1 MNMSILARFALVLV
15 LFICLR
21 SSEGGGQTPPSW
33 VSGGA
38 AAAAAATKYQTITV
52 DQSGGGNYTTI
63 QSAIDA
69 IPYDNMQWICVYV
82 KTGIYNEQ
90 VKIPY
95 DKPMIYLKGGGK
107 RKTYVVWN
115 GHNSIEADAT
125 FISEADNVV
134 VKSITFINSYN
145 YPLASNGHN
154 PIMPA
159 VAAKISGDK
168 SAFYR
173 CGFMGVQDTLW
184 DDAGRHYFKLC
195 SIRGAVDFI
204 MGSGQS
210 IYERST
216 ISVIAGFLSPQPGFI
231 TAQSRD
237 AASDLNGFVF
247 KDCNVVGNGTTYLG
261 RPWRGHARVLFY
273 NSRLSNIVVPQGWLD
288 GDFIGTTMKD
298 LVFAEDECRGD
309 GSDTSRRVW
318 WKSKLS
324 KEEIRRLTS
333 MSYIDEEGWIKNQ
346 AFNMLS

>member
-1 MNMSILARFALVLV
+1 MSILARFALVLV

-21 SSEGGGQTPPSW
+21 GSEGGVQTPPSW
-33 VSGGA
+33 VSGG
-38 AAAAAATKYQTITV
+38 AAAAATKYQTITV

-69 IPYDNMQWICVYV
+69 IPFDNMQWICVYV

-115 GHNSIEADAT
+115 GHNSIETDAT

-309 GSDTSRRVW
+309 GSDTWRRVW

-333 MSYIDEEGWIKNQ
+333 KSYIDEEGWIKNQ

>member
-1 MNMSILARFALVLV
+1 
-15 LFICLR
+15 
-21 SSEGGGQTPPSW
+21 
-33 VSGGA
+33 
-38 AAAAAATKYQTITV
+38 
-52 DQSGGGNYTTI
+52 
-63 QSAIDA
+63 
-69 IPYDNMQWICVYV
+69 
-82 KTGIYNEQ
+82 
-90 VKIPY
+90 
-95 DKPMIYLKGGGK
+95 MIYLKGGGK

-288 GDFIGTTMKD
+288 GDFIGTTM
-298 LVFAEDECRGD
+298 GD

-324 KEEIRRLTS
+324 KEEIQRLTS
-333 MSYIDEEGWIKNQ
+333 MSYIDEEGWVKNQ

>member
-1 MNMSILARFALVLV
+1 
-15 LFICLR
+15 
-21 SSEGGGQTPPSW
+21 
-33 VSGGA
+33 
-38 AAAAAATKYQTITV
+38 
-52 DQSGGGNYTTI
+52 
-63 QSAIDA
+63 
-69 IPYDNMQWICVYV
+69 
-82 KTGIYNEQ
+82 
-90 VKIPY
+90 
-95 DKPMIYLKGGGK
+95 MIYLKGGGK

-115 GHNSIEADAT
+115 GHNSIESDAT

-134 VKSITFINSYN
+134 VKSITFINSYD

-154 PIMPA
+154 PIMPV

-184 DDAGRHYFKLC
+184 DDTGRHYFKFC

-247 KDCNVVGNGTTYLG
+247 KDCNVVGNGTTYLR

-288 GDFIGTTMKD
+288 GDFIGTTM
-298 LVFAEDECRGD
+298 GD
-309 GSDTSRRVW
+309 GSDTSGIVW

-324 KEEIRRLTS
+324 KEEVRRLTS

-346 AFNMLS
+346 AFNTLS

>member
-1 MNMSILARFALVLV
+1 
-15 LFICLR
+15 
-21 SSEGGGQTPPSW
+21 
-33 VSGGA
+33 
-38 AAAAAATKYQTITV
+38 
-52 DQSGGGNYTTI
+52 
-63 QSAIDA
+63 
-69 IPYDNMQWICVYV
+69 
-82 KTGIYNEQ
+82 
-90 VKIPY
+90 
-95 DKPMIYLKGGGK
+95 MIYLKGGGK

-115 GHNSIEADAT
+115 GHNSIETDAT

-210 IYERST
+210 IYEVIKVQRLLLFFYKTVWVAESPLFYSVST

-309 GSDTSRRVW
+309 GSDTWRRVW

-333 MSYIDEEGWIKNQ
+333 KSYIDEEGWIKNQ

>member
-1 MNMSILARFALVLV
+1 MALLERLL
-15 LFICLR
+15 LFLFVFFISCFTR
-21 SSEGGGQTPPSW
+21 SQGGINFPLDFW
-33 VSGGA
+33 NVSGLSPPE
-38 AAAAAATKYQTITV
+38 KYQTITV
-52 DQSGGGNYTTI
+52 DQSGQGNYTTI
-63 QSAIDA
+63 QAAIDA
-69 IPYDNMQWICVYV
+69 IPSGNMQWICIYV
-82 KTGIYNEQ
+82 KTGTYNEK
-90 VKIPY
+90 VKIPR

-107 RKTYVVWN
+107 RKTSVVWN
-115 GHNSIEADAT
+115 SHNSIERDPT
-125 FISEADNVV
+125 FISEADEVV

-145 YPLASNGHN
+145 YPLGSNHN

-184 DDAGRHYFKLC
+184 DDSGRHYFKLC

-210 IYERST
+210 IYERCT

-237 AASDLNGFVF
+237 AASDPNGFVF
-247 KDCNVVGNGTTYLG
+247 KDCNVIGNGTTYLG

-273 NSRLSNIVVPQGWLD
+273 NSTLSDIVVPQGWLD

-298 LVFAEDECRGD
+298 LVFAEEGCRGG
-309 GSDTSRRVW
+309 GSSLSGRAW
-318 WKSKLS
+318 WETRLS

-333 MSYIDEEGWIKNQ
+333 MSYVR
-346 AFNMLS
+346 